1 MEKDHT
7 DNPAYATPVRLAFRV
22 SYLGS
27 RFYGSQMQAAHRTV
41 EGEFV
46 AACQRLSLFSDW
58 RKAGFLSA
66 GRTDRGV
73 HACGQVIAFT
83 TDAPDRARTVI
94 NTQLPPDL
102 WCSEYA
108 DVYPEFH
115 PRYDAKS
122 RTYRYY
128 FSNRPHNPEAM
139 NRASQHFLGNHNFSN
154 FARVKGKNP
163 YRNILAAQVE
173 VKDGFVFF
181 EVKAESFLWHQ
192 VRCMAAALLLVGDGE
207 ADEESIARLLEAD
220 ADRPLQP
227 APAEGLILWDTDC
240 GIVWTPVTV
249 EGQSGAFIDHLVRHH
264 ALMEK
269 MCRVLK
275 TRKDLIS

>member
-1 MEKDHT
+1 MEKDKT
-7 DNPAYATPVRLAFRV
+7 DNPAHAPTVRLAFRV

-27 RFYGSQMQAAHRTV
+27 RFYGSQMQADRRTV

-46 AACQRLSLFSDW
+46 SACQRLSLFDDW
-58 RKAGFLSA
+58 RNAGFLSA

-73 HACGQVIAFT
+73 HAYGQVIAFS

-102 WCSEYA
+102 WCSDYA
-108 DVYPEFH
+108 DVSKEFH
-115 PRYDAKS
+115 PRYDAKF

-128 FSNRPHNPEAM
+128 FSNIPHDPAAM
-139 NRASQHFLGNHNFSN
+139 NRAAKHFLGSHNFTN
-154 FARVKGKNP
+154 FARVKDKNP
-163 YRNILAAQVE
+163 YRNILAVRVGAE
-173 VKDGFVFF
+173 DGFVYF

-192 VRCMAAALLLVGDGE
+192 VRCMASALLLIGNGK
-207 ADEESIARLLEAD
+207 ADESSITRLLETD

-227 APAEGLILWDTDC
+227 APAEGLILWDTDY
-240 GIVWTPVTV
+240 GISWTPVTV
-249 EGQSGAFIDHLVRHH
+249 EGQSGAFIDHLKRHH
-264 ALMEK
+264 ALMEM

-275 TRKDLIS
+275 PKKDLTI

>member
-1 MEKDHT
+1 MEKDQA
-7 DNPAYATPVRLAFRV
+7 DYPAHAAPVRLAFRV

-27 RFYGSQMQAAHRTV
+27 RFYGSQMQAAYRTV
-41 EGEFV
+41 EGEFI
-46 AACQRLSLFSDW
+46 AACQRMSLFSDW

-73 HACGQVIAFT
+73 HACGQVIAFST
-83 TDAPDRARTVI
+83 EAAVRARTVI

-102 WCSEYA
+102 WCSGYA
-108 DVYPEFH
+108 RVPAEFH

-128 FSNRPHNPEAM
+128 FSIRPRDPAAM
-139 NRASQHFLGNHNFSN
+139 DRAAHHFLGNHNFTN
-154 FARVKGKNP
+154 FARVKDKNP
-163 YRNILAAQVE
+163 YRNILSAHVGE
-173 VKDGFVFF
+173 EEGFVYF

-192 VRCMAAALLLVGDGE
+192 VRCMAAALLLVGE
-207 ADEESIARLLEAD
+207 QAADERSIASLLEAD
-220 ADRPLQP
+220 AVRPLQP

-240 GIVWTPVTV
+240 GIEWTPVTT
-249 EGQSGAFIDHLVRHH
+249 EGQSGGFIDHLVRHH

-275 TRKDLIS
+275 TREL

>member
-7 DNPAYATPVRLAFRV
+7 DNPAHATPVRLAFRV

-27 RFYGSQMQAAHRTV
+27 RFYGSQMQASHRTV

-46 AACQRLSLFSDW
+46 AACQRMSLFDDW
-58 RKAGFLSA
+58 RTAGFLSA

-73 HACGQVIAFT
+73 HACGQVIAFST
-83 TDAPDRARTVI
+83 YAPDRARAVI

-108 DVYPEFH
+108 DVTPEFH

-128 FSNRPHNPEAM
+128 FSNRPRDPEAM
-139 NRASQHFLGNHNFSN
+139 NRAAQHFLGTHNFTN
-154 FARVKGKNP
+154 FARVKDKNP
-163 YRNILAAQVE
+163 YRNILAVSVGAE
-173 VKDGFVFF
+173 DGFVFF

-192 VRCMAAALLLVGDGE
+192 VRCMASALLLVGEGE
-207 ADEESIARLLEAD
+207 AEECSITRLLEAD
-220 ADRPLQP
+220 AGRSLQP

-240 GIVWTPVTV
+240 GITWTPVTT
-249 EGQSGAFIDHLVRHH
+249 EGQSGAFMTHLVRHH

-275 TRKDLIS
+275 SPQCSGL

>member
-1 MEKDHT
+1 MEKDQT
-7 DNPAYATPVRLAFRV
+7 DHPAHATPVRLAFRV

-46 AACQRLSLFSDW
+46 AACQRLSLFDDW

-73 HACGQVIAFT
+73 HACGQVISFS

-102 WCSEYA
+102 WCNEYA
-108 DVYPEFH
+108 DVSPEFH

-128 FSNRPHNPEAM
+128 FSNTPHDPEAM
-139 NRASQHFLGNHNFSN
+139 DRAAQLFLGSHNFTN
-154 FARVKGKNP
+154 FARVRDKNP
-163 YRNILAAQVE
+163 YRNILDAHVGVE
-173 VKDGFVFF
+173 DEFVFF

-192 VRCMAAALLLVGDGE
+192 VRCMASALLLVGNGD
-207 ADEESIARLLEAD
+207 ADEGSITRLLD
-220 ADRPLQP
+220 SVADRPLQP
-227 APAEGLILWDTDC
+227 APAEGLILWDTYC
-240 GIVWTPVTV
+240 GISWIPVTTD
-249 EGQSGAFIDHLVRHH
+249 GQSSAFIDHLVRHH

-275 TRKDLIS
+275 HEKI